1 MSGTLLTRHGHV
13 RVMTADNEPEPDEPH
28 AVGRA
33 VGGTRHAI
41 TPPENE
47 R

>member
-13 RVMTADNEPEPDEPH
+13 RVMTAANEPEPDEPH
-28 AVGRA
+28 AVGPA
-33 VGGTRHAI
+33 VRGTGHAVK
-41 TPPENE
+41 PPENE